1 MREPPP
7 CILNAF
13 KSGTNLYNPP
23 QNVLPFFIY
32 YLVQEFWDLC
42 QRLPFGCLYR
52 PSTQCGGFFNFQE
65 CQYIWGLRALP
76 LGAYVDLVNILE
88 AKLWARHHSLACSHM
103 LPLKTWRPS

>member
-1 MREPPP
+1 MVHYMREPPT

-32 YLVQEFWDLC
+32 YLAQEFG
-42 QRLPFGCLYR
+42 GCVRDFHLVVF
-52 PSTQCGGFFNFQE
+52 TDQVLNVEVFFNFQE
-65 CQYIWGLRALP
+65 CQYIWGLGALP

-88 AKLWARHHSLACSHM
+88 AKLWSRHQSLPCSHM
-103 LPLKTWRPS
+103 LPLKT